1 MRSPEWFTSRA
12 PMRRPLSLIFACLVG
27 FITAED
33 DCEHRIRIVAKICDT
48 NGGGSVECE
57 QATKDILRSH
67 GCSTHLS
74 VSTENGTGNMLNSEC
89 FTQRM
94 KDKMLLLENTDSN
107 VKFWRMKI
115 LVRVYESKK
124 LSTRSG
130 KLQRLRD
137 YTIRK
142 IMMKFY
148 SGKLQSGT

>member
-1 MRSPEWFTSRA
+1 M
-12 PMRRPLSLIFACLVG
+12 LL
-27 FITAED
+27 
-33 DCEHRIRIVAKICDT
+33 
-48 NGGGSVECE
+48 
-57 QATKDILRSH
+57 
-67 GCSTHLS
+67 
-74 VSTENGTGNMLNSEC
+74 GTGNMLNSEC